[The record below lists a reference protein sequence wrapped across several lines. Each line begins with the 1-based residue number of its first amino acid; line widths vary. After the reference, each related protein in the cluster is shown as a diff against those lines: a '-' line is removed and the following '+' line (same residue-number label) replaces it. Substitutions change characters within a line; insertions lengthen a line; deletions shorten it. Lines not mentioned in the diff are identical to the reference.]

1 MSDYRVSIRFRNAR
15 LLRAIESAGYKPGQ
29 KFSEI
34 IGVSYAS
41 LLGYLNLTRAPFL
54 ENGDLRPC
62 AEKIC
67 VFLNKMPCDLW
78 SEEQRIP
85 LEKNK
90 SETELTGYQ
99 VARLFSLC
107 SENDF
112 DPLENLERAEGM
124 SLIEDALKSLTPRE
138 EEVMRARFGI
148 DGEAFTLDE
157 VAKQQGVTRERI
169 RQIETKALRRL
180 RNPENVIR
188 KAAEMF
194 GLSK

>member
-1 MSDYRVSIRFRNAR
+1 MSDYRVSIKFRNAR
-15 LLRAIESAGYKPGQ
+15 LLRAIEQKGNISAP
-29 KFSEI
+29 KFAEQVGI
-34 IGVSYAS
+34 SYFH
-41 LLGYLNLTRAPFL
+41 LLAYLNLTRAPFL

-138 EEVMRARFGI
+138 EEVVRARFGI

-169 RQIETKALRRL
+169 RQIETNALRRL

>member
-1 MSDYRVSIRFRNAR
+1 MSDYRVSIKFRNAR
-15 LLRAIESAGYKPGQ
+15 LLRAIEQKDNISAP
-29 KFSEI
+29 KFAEQVGI
-34 IGVSYAS
+34 SYLH
-41 LLGYLNLTRAPFL
+41 LLAYLNLTRAPFL